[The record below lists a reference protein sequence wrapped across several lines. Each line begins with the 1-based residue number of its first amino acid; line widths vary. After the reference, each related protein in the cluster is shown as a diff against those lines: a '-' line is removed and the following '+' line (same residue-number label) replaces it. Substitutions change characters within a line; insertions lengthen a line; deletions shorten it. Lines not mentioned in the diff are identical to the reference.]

1 MVVTTSRGK
10 AAAGAAAT
18 AASAVF
24 ADTSSSLLMNNDGD
38 DDTSMTV
45 TRSGTSGYMAPEV
58 ETGQSTGLSSDMYS
72 FGCLLYFMHFPREFN
87 QLIAS
92 QVTFPRGQ
100 HQADADLCDLIQQL
114 LAVNPQSRPTAA
126 TALTHAYFRATFVDR
141 LMQEGEIVE
150 QDRKLDAVR
159 NLLSRTRAAH
169 RNNFDRLTISR
180 ATVAEDVLR
189 YFEEVEVDH
198 LRRHLKVTFANEPG
212 IDEGG
217 LLTEMFNL
225 FFAAVFRPSFG
236 LFEDCND
243 AGMWGA
249 SSASMSPVAPTAGG
263 GDTRREA
270 LLSVHSTSS
279 EVGGSGKE
287 TAGHGGSGG
296 GEGDEAVAM
305 VAEQDIVLP
314 SAHVPSDQLSKL
326 RAVGRAMVKALYE
339 GRRIGSRLCPSVWK
353 YFTGAAPTILDL
365 QLFDAQAA
373 KSLRWL
379 LTTVGVEDLG
389 LHFDEVGRS
398 ALGDVTDANKA
409 QYVRLKV
416 QRILI
421 DSREASLT
429 ALRTGFM
436 EALQGISTEAA
447 PFLTLLSHAD
457 WRIMLCGDTV
467 VNVHQIISAL
477 KFTNFPRRSKIP
489 QWLTEILLTLSEDM
503 LRKFLVFVTGSP
515 SLSQSFLSTS
525 SSATVKINVRH
536 QHRSAALPTAHTCFF
551 FLDIPDYDD
560 RSVFHSKLMFA
571 IQNANTFEIV

>member
-1 MVVTTSRGK
+1 
-10 AAAGAAAT
+10 
-18 AASAVF
+18 
-24 ADTSSSLLMNNDGD
+24 
-38 DDTSMTV
+38 
-45 TRSGTSGYMAPEV
+45 MAPEV

-169 RNNFDRLTISR
+169 RNVFDRLTISR

-287 TAGHGGSGG
+287 TAAHGGGG

-389 LHFDEVGRS
+389 
-398 ALGDVTDANKA
+398 
-409 QYVRLKV
+409 
-416 QRILI
+416 
-421 DSREASLT
+421 
-429 ALRTGFM
+429 
-436 EALQGISTEAA
+436 
-447 PFLTLLSHAD
+447 
-457 WRIMLCGDTV
+457 
-467 VNVHQIISAL
+467 
-477 KFTNFPRRSKIP
+477 KIP

>member
-1 MVVTTSRGK
+1 
-10 AAAGAAAT
+10 
-18 AASAVF
+18 
-24 ADTSSSLLMNNDGD
+24 
-38 DDTSMTV
+38 
-45 TRSGTSGYMAPEV
+45 
-58 ETGQSTGLSSDMYS
+58 
-72 FGCLLYFMHFPREFN
+72 MHFPREFN

-551 FLDIPDYDD
+551 FLHPRLR
-560 RSVFHSKLMFA
+560 RSIGLSQQTDVCHS
-571 IQNANTFEIV
+571 ECEHV